1 MQSGVLNCLQALFR
15 VAGQSFKVLQ
25 GLVALAVATVTGSRL
40 PVSAVTTAL
49 AATRATCRGS
59 LATYASTR
67 EQAMMDYS
75 PDLQPEEKYNAFLY
89 EPITEQDNGTP
100 VSVLSALTRGNHDPW
115 EEAARLSRLPPDR
128 AQRVLVE
135 LLNESVGRKL
145 SFAEKEAAAKRL
157 LPLLPAGIGFVP
169 IVSGSPAATDAARH
183 LVYWLAWFGFI
194 AMLLLVRPQDRAPM
208 ADP

>member
-1 MQSGVLNCLQALFR
+1 M
-15 VAGQSFKVLQ
+15 
-25 GLVALAVATVTGSRL
+25 T
-40 PVSAVTTAL
+40 
-49 AATRATCRGS
+49 
-59 LATYASTR
+59 
-67 EQAMMDYS
+67 DYS

-169 IVSGSPAATDAARH
+169 IVSGSPAAADAARH

-208 ADP
+208 ADPELPLASSSVSGVVSGVETEANAGKTGWIVNRAHGDRNR